1 MSIAQKLRKE
11 HPAMLSR
18 LVPLL
23 WSLCLLMPLSLAAD
37 GGDSTDNPWNQQVNP
52 QQVTADY
59 DAGYRQL
66 KAGQCREAIRSFKR
80 VIQANKQHA
89 MAYTNMAYCYRQL
102 NNYKRAIK
110 LYNRALA
117 IEPNLAEAHEYL
129 GGALLALG
137 KVDEAKKHLAIL
149 EKLDP
154 KLAAELRA
162 DIDRHERS

>member
-1 MSIAQKLRKE
+1 MQ
-11 HPAMLSR
+11 SR
-18 LVPLL
+18 LASLV
-23 WSLCLLMPLSLAAD
+23 WSLCLLIPLSVAAD
-37 GGDSTDNPWNQQVNP
+37 GGDSSDTPWNQQVNP

-66 KAGQCREAIRSFKR
+66 KAGQCRDAIRSFKR
-80 VIQANKQHA
+80 VIRVNKQHA

-102 NNYKRAIK
+102 NKYKRAIK
-110 LYNRALA
+110 LYSTALA
-117 IEPNLAEAHEYL
+117 IEPDLAEAHEYL

-137 KVDEAKKHLAIL
+137 KVAEAKKHLAIL